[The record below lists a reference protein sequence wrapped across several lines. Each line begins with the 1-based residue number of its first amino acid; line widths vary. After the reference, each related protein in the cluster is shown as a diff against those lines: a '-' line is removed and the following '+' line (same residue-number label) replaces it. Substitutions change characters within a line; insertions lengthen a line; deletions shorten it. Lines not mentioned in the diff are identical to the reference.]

1 MKVGVIPIN
10 IGVQT
15 ADQVVQTAQ
24 LVESLGY
31 ESVWTFEHVIAR
43 EIRLQIPL
51 QQIW

>member
-15 ADQVVQTAQ
+15 AGQVVQTAQ

-31 ESVWTFEHVIAR
+31 ESVWTF
-43 EIRLQIPL
+43 
-51 QQIW
+51 